1 MIEMELARCAEFVD
15 RFPMHIKGVIV
26 KVFINDVLNEFSKSW
41 TVIKTR
47 ISNLLFPEFKQNLL
61 FV

>member
-15 RFPMHIKGVIV
+15 WFPMHIKGVIV
-26 KVFINDVLNEFSKSW
+26 KVFINDELNEFSKSW

-47 ISNLLFPEFKQNLL
+47 ISNLIISEF
-61 FV
+61 